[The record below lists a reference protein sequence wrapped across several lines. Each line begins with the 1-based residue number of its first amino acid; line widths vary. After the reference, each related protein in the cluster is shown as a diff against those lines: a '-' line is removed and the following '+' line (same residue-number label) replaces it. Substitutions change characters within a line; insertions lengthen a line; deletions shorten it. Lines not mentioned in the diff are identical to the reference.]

1 VENGKKSSKGIL
13 RLLRKFARDCHGL
26 SAIEFA
32 FVFPVMASLY
42 LGGTALTQGIVL
54 KRKVT
59 LVTRTAGDLA
69 SQETDITD
77 AEMNTLLQS
86 AAVVLDPYLTN
97 TLTITLTAVQVDK
110 NGVGKVRWSSKS
122 TNKAN
127 FVQGYAVGSTLAD
140 PTGALPKL
148 VITGQSTDYLM
159 VEGHYTYTPP
169 VAQRLV
175 GTVPLDNTFYLR
187 PRRVLCITR
196 NSVACT

>member
-1 VENGKKSSKGIL
+1 VESKKKSSKGIL

-42 LGGTALTQGIVL
+42 LGGTALTQGIVI

-77 AEMNTLLQS
+77 AEMNTLLKS
-86 AAVVLDPYLTN
+86 AAVVMTPYPTALLTV
-97 TLTITLTAVQVDK
+97 TLTGVQVDK

-122 TNKAN
+122 TNAAN
-127 FVQGYAVGSTLAD
+127 YVQGYTVGSTLPD
-140 PTGALPKL
+140 PDGALAKL
-148 VITGQSTDYLM
+148 VVTNTSTDYIM

-169 VAQRLV
+169 VAQNLV
-175 GTVPLDNTFYLR
+175 GTIPLDNTFYLR

>member
-1 VENGKKSSKGIL
+1 MESKKKSSKGIIQS
-13 RLLRKFARDCHGL
+13 LRKFARDCHGL

-42 LGGTALTQGIVL
+42 LGGTALTQGIVI

-77 AEMNTLLQS
+77 AEMNTLLKS
-86 AAVVLDPYLTN
+86 AAVVLDPYPTG
-97 TLTITLTAVQVDK
+97 TLTITLTGVKVDK

-122 TNKAN
+122 TNKGD
-127 FVQGYAVGSTLAD
+127 FVQGYVVGSTLAD
-140 PTGALPKL
+140 PDGALPKL
-148 VITGQSTDYLM
+148 VVTDQTTDYIM

-169 VAQRLV
+169 VAQNIV
-175 GTVPLDNTFYLR
+175 GTIPLDNTFYLR

-196 NSVACT
+196 NGVACT

>member
-1 VENGKKSSKGIL
+1 MESKKKSSKGIL
-13 RLLRKFARDCHGL
+13 GLLRKFARDCHGL

-42 LGGTALTQGIVL
+42 LGGTALTQGIVI

-77 AEMNTLLQS
+77 AEMNTLLKS
-86 AAVVLDPYLTN
+86 AAVVMNPYPTA
-97 TLTITLTAVQVDK
+97 TLTVTLTGVLVDK
-110 NGVGKVRWSSKS
+110 NGVGTVRWSSKS
-122 TNKAN
+122 TNAGD

-148 VITGQSTDYLM
+148 VVTDKSTDYIM
-159 VEGHYTYTPP
+159 VEGHYSYTPP
-169 VAQRLV
+169 VAQNLV
-175 GTVPLDNTFYLR
+175 GTIPLDNTFYLR

>member
-1 VENGKKSSKGIL
+1 MESKKKTSKGIIQ
-13 RLLRKFARDCHGL
+13 LLRKFARDCHGL

-42 LGGTALTQGIVL
+42 LGGTALTQGIVI

-77 AEMNTLLQS
+77 AEMNTLLKS
-86 AAVVLDPYLTN
+86 AAVVLDPYPTA
-97 TLTITLTAVQVDK
+97 TLTVTLTGVQVDK

-122 TNKAN
+122 TNKAD
-127 FVQGYAVGSTLAD
+127 FIQGYVVGSTLAD
-140 PTGALPKL
+140 PDGALPKL
-148 VITGQSTDYLM
+148 VVTDQSTDYIM
-159 VEGHYTYTPP
+159 VEGHYAYTPP
-169 VAQRLV
+169 VAQSMV
-175 GTVPLDNTFYLR
+175 GTVQLENTFYLR

>member
-1 VENGKKSSKGIL
+1 VENKKKSSKGIL

-42 LGGTALTQGIVL
+42 LGGTALTQGIVI

-86 AAVVLDPYLTN
+86 AAVVLDPYPTT

-122 TNKAN
+122 VNKAN
-127 FVQGYAVGSTLAD
+127 FVQGYVVGSTLAD
-140 PTGALPKL
+140 PHGALPQL

-159 VEGHYTYTPP
+159 VEGHYSYTPP
-169 VAQRLV
+169 VAQNIV
-175 GTVPLDNTFYLR
+175 GTLPLDEAFYLR